1 MECNVLKC
9 ELCFVSAMQEVRE
22 VKGRE
27 SRNPKPKIFY
37 AGEDDSVDKV
47 DLAAL

>member
-22 VKGRE
+22 VKGE
-27 SRNPKPKIFY
+27 
-37 AGEDDSVDKV
+37 KV
-47 DLAAL
+47 EIQN